1 MINKL
6 NPNQRQNNDLL
17 TRAYNQYTKIIHNYR
32 ANTAESYYSYLSF
45 FKAYVLPHLPTD
57 KSIRILDIGCGA
69 GHLLYA
75 FQKEGYTNCLGIDLS
90 QEQINEAKKR
100 VAYVKLSDAFQY
112 LPKHRNEFDV
122 ICLFDV
128 AEHLDSNNL
137 FSLLKKINGSLRS
150 SGILIIHTINGWSP
164 FSHFCFFGDL
174 THQQL
179 YSPKIIG
186 DMALLANFKEYCCFP
201 SAPEHL
207 RWPGSIISSKSLL
220 RFFLRLTQWTLW
232 RLMSRLYG
240 LITTIVIGKH
250 PWIYTPN
257 FIIICKK

>member
-1 MINKL
+1 MPDEL
-6 NPNQRQNNDLL
+6 NLNRKQNNDLL
-17 TRAYNQYTKIIHNYR
+17 IRAYNRYTKIIHNYR
-32 ANTAESYYSYLSF
+32 VNTAESYYSYLSF

-57 KSIRILDIGCGA
+57 KSIRILDIRCGA

-75 FQKEGYTNCLGIDLS
+75 FQKERYANCLGIDLS
-90 QEQINEAKKR
+90 QEQINEEKKR

-112 LPKHRNEFDV
+112 LPKHRNKLDA
-122 ICLFDV
+122 ICLFNM
-128 AEHLDSNNL
+128 AEHLGSDNL
-137 FSLLKKINGSLRS
+137 FSLLKKINNSLQS

-164 FSHFCFFGDL
+164 FANYYFLKDL

-186 DMALLANFKEYCCFP
+186 DMALLANFKEYGYFP

-207 RWPGSIISSKSLL
+207 RWSESIISPKSLL
-220 RFFLRLTQWTLW
+220 RFFLRLIQRILW

-240 LITTIVIGKH
+240 LVTTIVIGKH